1 MTTRIKFYVSNG
13 SNVEGASVYCW
24 FYNSNNSLYR
34 CSGLT
39 ETQNN
44 ETCFVIESE
53 NAFNNSVYYI
63 VHAYYN
69 GASNI
74 DSSHKT
80 FVNGTNNIETIKLN
94 NSNGYFFNL
103 TSFSNFDTLF
113 YYIGAN
119 QPVFPIKLI
128 IANSNN
134 TQITSVTLNNENSF
148 TPITGYCNTQDIF
161 LKTVPTG
168 LTYNYFD
175 SAITSLNIFGYIGG
189 NISVNALTP
198 KKQYEIEMPFVYD
211 TAFYDNFNNTNIPC
225 YNLPNTNIDLE
236 FHTWNYT
243 MEYEQTTNSNINSI
257 TIINTDVYSENVNN
271 NWFYRCL
278 AGNNISE
285 YNSVKY
291 KLSKNHYDDKQLS
304 LTLSAYP
311 LNDYENSCS
320 TINHLYFCLNDT
332 SVNPI
337 LLYSKEMNVIT
348 IDREKDA
355 VFTRKELSDYVSGF
369 DFYNDD
375 LHKQSGLLL
384 MFIDEFPTESELT
397 RDGIDFEDFYNGY
410 TPQEFDLYVDDYL
423 DNPVL
428 YGGNLYM
435 YLRETFNYN
444 GTNYYIWKLIN
455 DNNSSSDNV
464 RYILTDTINYTTLY
478 QQSLEYNPY
487 NTYNTPVIVFLDSD
501 RDYYMERHNYTEKIV
516 KVMQANYDS
525 FVLTPQNKA
534 TPSKTDFYKEVCSKF
549 CGAEIDNLIDFK
561 STFVD
566 FLRSGNEFITTYTKE
581 NYLESHYTDDN
592 KHCYVLEETFYP
604 VSGEGGNYLYFKNK
618 CKSPQI
624 TGYENIN
631 TTVGVTLSKYGN
643 PSNINIEYSFNYNPW
658 RPYTIGTKIYLPKTG
673 IIFFRAVDTN
683 ATFSIDADNFYI
695 FDIDNTL
702 TNDEC
707 NVSYDDLLGQY
718 TLLQTNYDVIV
729 GGKISS
735 LLISTTS
742 ENAILN
748 SFGFYDLFGNI
759 KITDASELNLDLL
772 SIPSY
777 GYKYMFHSTEYLKK
791 GPKIAATSVNEYS
804 MDNMFE
810 YSSLTGLSDNN
821 LYFTLPASHCC
832 YCMFAESNYNTNLN
846 IASSDGNG
854 SSHFENM
861 FFKCKG
867 SNASVTFQNMTTFN
881 TDACRRMFY
890 SANTTVFCT
899 FSNTISNI
907 GQTAFYEMYRYS
919 RITSVNF
926 TVTGSVFSQGC
937 MYMCAN
943 LNSNSCY
950 ISNMHLD
957 AEKQSPECYSHM
969 FYCSQGVNGNFEFI
983 VSNVSESGCSY
994 MFYSAGTS
1002 NTGITTNGTFDGI
1015 VQFKLGPMYIS
1026 KCSYSYMFYSAN
1038 IKKVP
1043 ILPAYNFFW
1052 MGENNG
1058 ADECYS
1064 HMFQYSQLSPNNSY
1078 SGFTNPYVEDV
1089 TGNTKGSEF
1098 VLQATILP
1106 DKCYEYM
1113 FANTKITRILYV
1125 ITTGLTKTGF
1135 KSCSHMFDSTN
1146 INFKQRSRY
1155 LYRYNSNYP
1164 NDKTQYVTIKPLK
1177 QVTFAEGSTYD
1188 KFRFPGRTA
1197 RLTEGIFVSEFHREI
1212 EILTAVTVR
1221 NTENSTWYNVRGY
1234 YNDTLN
1240 TDYISFC
1247 GNTLSYDL
1255 TTFNNGDCYLKQFD
1269 ETSGIGNTRQWRFY
1283 ESHKDSNSMTDFKK
1297 VYKDKREEHLFNIG
1311 EFSKYSYDDENTT
1324 YGSGDFKYRYNN
1336 FTRYVDLTAT
1346 ELGDYCYEYM
1356 FANCEKLYPGHGFR
1370 FPNLTTTSEGCFK
1383 GMFEHCVNLRSIQPS
1398 ISSLTLSNNCF
1409 ESMYSHCSRW
1419 DTKGH
1424 QIGIEICGDYH
1435 TKYYAEL
1442 PSSNDGYVQ
1451 HIFASGNSDD
1461 NQYTVNGDGGGIYI
1475 KDWNNRISIDFSK
1488 SLYDSCFKT
1497 MFSDCISI
1505 ISPKMKLQQTSLASN
1520 CYAGMFCGCTQ
1531 MTSGL
1536 TLYTNQN
1543 ETASEYCFENMF
1555 RSCYNLKNGVCD
1567 NLHKNLESHCYDG
1580 MFAYCYSMSAAPY
1593 LPATTLSTK
1602 SYRQMFYRAIYADE
1616 CWRVRYNFSGSGY
1629 VNASTTYSDNIRL
1642 KIHNCPDKVYFE
1654 LETDGA
1660 DTPRVKHDGNNSHS
1674 TGSVTSYTTYYT
1686 NERLTTN
1693 TELQNKGFQM
1703 DFLSGLTNMLS
1714 SDSVFGEY
1722 YKNYNDL
1729 IQEPGDAI
1737 KNYLVDG
1744 LPVSYPKCHFIH
1756 ENLAQLINKIHN
1768 FIENEYYAINT
1779 FHREWH
1785 PFSFSPVVIVK
1796 ITWRYRT
1803 QDTLPITETPGN
1815 KGIKYIKAALNSSET
1830 GVNKTE
1836 QWVYELNNL
1845 NGTFSEKNGTSLSYG
1860 ENSIPNGW
1868 AITTFNA

>member
-478 QQSLEYNPY
+478 QQSLEYNLY

-957 AEKQSPECYSHM
+957 SDDLRSECYSHM
-969 FYCSQGVNGNFEFI
+969 FYYSKCANGTFSFNTPGTIPQSGCCNMFQHTGEINCEILPALKLSNYCYAWMFCDSDIKIAPELPAIGIYEECYKSMFQSSKITHHHNHKIHNTVIDFNIGSGDIVENDEYVLNATNLPSMCYSYMYAWSNLQYVSNIITPNLLVAGYRSCFHMFDGTPIKLTNRVRWLHNKSRNIDLTARDFRLESIFVDGNYNGSDFDLFDGDRFFHLYKDYYFNGNNSNIEVLTGMTIGGIGGDLYTVKESAENCNTVDVDGYFDKINNKDCFKLLTGKTGNNRFFKVKYGPTETGAEYLTASADRRKTMVIGKYPVYSYNESTAITNNEYSLRTKSEYVYLNATTVGEESYAYMYYNCYYIIPGHNFKFSNSNNLITSDTRSFSHMFSKCKQIRTITLDLNNIITAPYCFEYMYSECYDSVNENIFNMFNI
-983 VSNVSESGCSY
+983 EYLYQGLDYICTNIHTKYLYNDCKENGALTYHNYCENLYRDGNTHHFNLDGIYIKGNDMTTYNFSKAVSSHYTYHMFDSCYAIRYAKIGLPNNTLSDGCYQGMFTSCIQLVSGITISTGITTTQGYCFSQMFMGCTDYVGPINSLHKLTPTTMSNY
-994 MFYSAGTS
+994 AYSEMFEGCASLSASPYLPSTNMASNCYNKMFYSAFEFELDVEIETTLTIKRHSNGHEEDFTFYFCVSGTNDSMRTFWYFYGISPIIENGYLQCYFYTNSITDGYVLPNFTINGIQAKNLFWWNPDTEYFGS
-1002 NTGITTNGTFDGI
+1002 NTAS
-1015 VQFKLGPMYIS
+1015 V
-1026 KCSYSYMFYSAN
+1026 
-1038 IKKVP
+1038 
-1043 ILPAYNFFW
+1043 
-1052 MGENNG
+1052 
-1058 ADECYS
+1058 
-1064 HMFQYSQLSPNNSY
+1064 
-1078 SGFTNPYVEDV
+1078 
-1089 TGNTKGSEF
+1089 
-1098 VLQATILP
+1098 
-1106 DKCYEYM
+1106 
-1113 FANTKITRILYV
+1113 
-1125 ITTGLTKTGF
+1125 
-1135 KSCSHMFDSTN
+1135 
-1146 INFKQRSRY
+1146 
-1155 LYRYNSNYP
+1155 
-1164 NDKTQYVTIKPLK
+1164 
-1177 QVTFAEGSTYD
+1177 
-1188 KFRFPGRTA
+1188 
-1197 RLTEGIFVSEFHREI
+1197 
-1212 EILTAVTVR
+1212 
-1221 NTENSTWYNVRGY
+1221 
-1234 YNDTLN
+1234 
-1240 TDYISFC
+1240 
-1247 GNTLSYDL
+1247 
-1255 TTFNNGDCYLKQFD
+1255 
-1269 ETSGIGNTRQWRFY
+1269 
-1283 ESHKDSNSMTDFKK
+1283 
-1297 VYKDKREEHLFNIG
+1297 
-1311 EFSKYSYDDENTT
+1311 
-1324 YGSGDFKYRYNN
+1324 
-1336 FTRYVDLTAT
+1336 
-1346 ELGDYCYEYM
+1346 
-1356 FANCEKLYPGHGFR
+1356 
-1370 FPNLTTTSEGCFK
+1370 
-1383 GMFEHCVNLRSIQPS
+1383 
-1398 ISSLTLSNNCF
+1398 ISSLITQLDNFLTNKYIYYHGNTGATRTGKIVSHTTPHANYGGSGTQYKVIGGLKVIKAQISKSNLETHNYTNNWVAGLDKV
-1409 ESMYSHCSRW
+1409 S
-1419 DTKGH
+1419 G
-1424 QIGIEICGDYH
+1424 G
-1435 TKYYAEL
+1435 KYYG
-1442 PSSNDGYVQ
+1442 PGYQAVT
-1451 HIFASGNSDD
+1451 G
-1461 NQYTVNGDGGGIYI
+1461 
-1475 KDWNNRISIDFSK
+1475 
-1488 SLYDSCFKT
+1488 
-1497 MFSDCISI
+1497 
-1505 ISPKMKLQQTSLASN
+1505 TSTIPHGWS
-1520 CYAGMFCGCTQ
+1520 
-1531 MTSGL
+1531 
-1536 TLYTNQN
+1536 
-1543 ETASEYCFENMF
+1543 
-1555 RSCYNLKNGVCD
+1555 
-1567 NLHKNLESHCYDG
+1567 
-1580 MFAYCYSMSAAPY
+1580 
-1593 LPATTLSTK
+1593 
-1602 SYRQMFYRAIYADE
+1602 
-1616 CWRVRYNFSGSGY
+1616 
-1629 VNASTTYSDNIRL
+1629 TYS
-1642 KIHNCPDKVYFE
+1642 
-1654 LETDGA
+1654 
-1660 DTPRVKHDGNNSHS
+1660 S
-1674 TGSVTSYTTYYT
+1674 
-1686 NERLTTN
+1686 
-1693 TELQNKGFQM
+1693 
-1703 DFLSGLTNMLS
+1703 
-1714 SDSVFGEY
+1714 
-1722 YKNYNDL
+1722 
-1729 IQEPGDAI
+1729 
-1737 KNYLVDG
+1737 
-1744 LPVSYPKCHFIH
+1744 
-1756 ENLAQLINKIHN
+1756 
-1768 FIENEYYAINT
+1768 
-1779 FHREWH
+1779 
-1785 PFSFSPVVIVK
+1785 
-1796 ITWRYRT
+1796 
-1803 QDTLPITETPGN
+1803 
-1815 KGIKYIKAALNSSET
+1815 
-1830 GVNKTE
+1830 
-1836 QWVYELNNL
+1836 
-1845 NGTFSEKNGTSLSYG
+1845 
-1860 ENSIPNGW
+1860 
-1868 AITTFNA
+1868 